1 MGNAV
6 CQTGGMTKAPRPAA
20 AGGPEIATLRIELTD
35 TEPLIWR
42 EVTIPVSITLK
53 TLHDIVQAA
62 MGWTDSHLWI
72 FTFGR
77 ADYGLPSRDDW
88 RDPPLIN
95 AKKTVLQDILKPRKT
110 NIQYLYDFGDSW
122 EHALTISSRRASEVG
137 QSYPCY
143 AGGERNAPLDD
154 CGGIPGFYDALH
166 ILANPKH
173 PDFEEIKAWFG
184 DYDPA
189 VIDKRAIEVR
199 LGKIAKRIQK
209 AK

>member
-1 MGNAV
+1 MS
-6 CQTGGMTKAPRPAA
+6 KASVKASTV
-20 AGGPEIATLRIELTD
+20 GTEEIATLRIELFD

-42 EVTIPVSITLK
+42 EVTIPVTITLN

-62 MGWTDSHLWI
+62 MGWTNSHLWT
-72 FTFGR
+72 FTVGR
-77 ADYGLPSRDDW
+77 AEYGLPSRDDW
-88 RDPPLIN
+88 RDPPLIK

-110 NIQYLYDFGDSW
+110 KIEYLYDFGDSW
-122 EHALTISSRRASEVG
+122 EHGLTISSRRAGEVG

-143 AGGERNAPLDD
+143 AGGEGNAPPED

-173 PDFEEIKAWFG
+173 PDFDETKAWFG

-189 VIDKRAIEVR
+189 GIDKRAIEVR
-199 LGKIAKRIQK
+199 LGKIAKRLQK